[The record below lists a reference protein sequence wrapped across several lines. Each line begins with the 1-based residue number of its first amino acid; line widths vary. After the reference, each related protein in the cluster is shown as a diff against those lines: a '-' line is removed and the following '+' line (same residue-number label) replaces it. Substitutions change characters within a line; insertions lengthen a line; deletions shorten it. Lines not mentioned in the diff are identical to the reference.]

1 MASWL
6 VKAGL
11 FCLMVRF
18 FFPRVFLIPAVVI
31 AGVLYAA
38 ACLARFRV
46 LLDRAAGEVA
56 ITTGLWT
63 RRVPLA
69 LIERVDEVLRFGAE
83 IEIAG
88 GQSLTFSPFRKR
100 RRLARLLKIRTGF
113 EGMELAVTQAAAAA
127 RAADPGRAAAA
138 KAAAEAAE
146 ARRTIPFA
154 GIACGCGAFSLA
166 AAVAVRPQAGG
177 WLVHSVAVLLQI
189 FYGTAA
195 VAAYLVGA
203 WMLYTGLRER
213 RTAREPG

>member
-46 LLDRAAGEVA
+46 RLDRAAGEVA

-63 RRVPLA
+63 RRVPLI

-83 IEIAG
+83 IELAG

-113 EGMELAVTQAAAAA
+113 EGMELAITQAAAAA

-138 KAAAEAAE
+138 KAAAEAAQS
-146 ARRTIPFA
+146 RRTIPFA
-154 GIACGCGAFSLA
+154 GVACGCGAFSLA
-166 AAVAVRPQAGG
+166 VAVSVRPQAGG

-195 VAAYLVGA
+195 IAAYLVGA

>member
-46 LLDRAAGEVA
+46 RLDRAAGSVA
-56 ITTGLWT
+56 VTTGWWT
-63 RRVPLA
+63 RRVPLI
-69 LIERVDEVLRFGAE
+69 LIEGVDEVLRFGAE

-88 GQSLTFSPFRKR
+88 GQTLSFSPFRKR
-100 RRLARLLKIRTGF
+100 RRLARWLKIRTGF
-113 EGMELAVTQAAAAA
+113 EGMELAITQAAAAA

-138 KAAAEAAE
+138 KAAAEATQS
-146 ARRTIPFA
+146 RRTIPFA
-154 GIACGCGAFSLA
+154 GVACGCGAFSLA
-166 AAVAVRPQAGG
+166 VAVAVRPQAGG
-177 WLVHSVAVLLQI
+177 WLLHSVAVLLQI
-189 FYGTAA
+189 FYGTAG
-195 VAAYLVGA
+195 VAALLAGA
-203 WMLYTGLRER
+203 WMVHSALSER